1 MTAYGRAPR
10 EYLFLVELVTMKYSC
25 RAYPHI
31 WPHFSPSG
39 IVAHSDYAPFIC
51 VQQVTA
57 IMRPPGNI
65 LYIIQGEMS
74 ILLTAMRRG
83 PRWSGYSAQVGQVRL

>member
-1 MTAYGRAPR
+1 MVAALIPTYGSHLSPPP
-10 EYLFLVELVTMKYSC
+10 LVA
-25 RAYPHI
+25 R
-31 WPHFSPSG
+31 
-39 IVAHSDYAPFIC
+39 SDCIP
-51 VQQVTA
+51 VQQAAV

-83 PRWSGYSAQVGQVRL
+83 PRWSGYSTQVGRVRLVGQVS